1 MCQFL
6 LGTVQRK
13 MFKSA
18 IEFLETTECQ
28 FLLGTVQPTLVED
41 PSFSVR
47 YAVSC
52 QFLLGTVQLS
62 SYLQQK

>member
-13 MFKSA
+13 MFKSV

-28 FLLGTVQPTLVED
+28 FLLGTIQHVG
-41 PSFSVR
+41 
-47 YAVSC
+47 
-52 QFLLGTVQLS
+52 LLAGDDTNDLRRVNS
-62 SYLQQK
+62 S